1 MQYIP
6 AIQRDPGTGEE
17 PTDVDLWRITHV
29 RNGVWSDEASQAVYV
44 SNAVSSIP
52 RIMIHNI
59 V

>member
-6 AIQRDPGTGEE
+6 GIPEDPETGVE
-17 PTDVDLWRITHV
+17 PGDIELWRSTHM
-29 RNGVWSDEASQAVYV
+29 RNGRWSDEASQAVYV